1 MPNRFHLQVCWK
13 GRLAKHLLVKFGVQ
27 TLCGIFGESAPTG
40 YEKVL
45 NRQWL
50 LILILLQSLYE
61 WMTVLTCHSCTNLLI
76 VGTKAWLLLL
86 LIVVLFLDFD
96 AIQVHLL

>member
-1 MPNRFHLQVCWK
+1 M
-13 GRLAKHLLVKFGVQ
+13 
-27 TLCGIFGESAPTG
+27 
-40 YEKVL
+40 VL

-61 WMTVLTCHSCTNLLI
+61 WMTVLTYHSCTNLLI

-86 LIVVLFLDFD
+86 FVVLFLDFD
-96 AIQVHLL
+96 AIQVHLLCTRWRFAFQKS